1 MKIPYGQADF
11 ARIRREGYFYADK
24 TRFLADL
31 ESAESGYRY
40 LVFLRPRRF
49 GKSTLVS
56 MMSHYYDIDGAN
68 HFDELFRGL
77 WVHEHP
83 TNERNKYLVL
93 HFDFSAV
100 ETTGDI
106 DDIRDSFVRTVR
118 TSVEVFLD
126 KYRRR
131 CPKFEHLLADI
142 GNYPD
147 ASGLMGAVL
156 AAATMERQSLYILID
171 EYDHFANRL
180 LAEGLEDVYGSIV
193 TKTGFVRTFYATLK
207 TGTTFGT
214 VARLFVTGVTP
225 LMLDDMSSGFN
236 ISTNIST
243 VAEFNALA
251 GFTRQDVERALDEF
265 VAAHPSLSQHVG
277 DRTVLFETLEAYYN
291 GYRFSSDATD
301 RVFNSDMVLY
311 FLRELATK
319 KRFPDDLLDRNVRT
333 AYEHLQRIGA
343 LGGVAARER
352 RELLETILHEPS
364 IQSDIVDRF
373 GVKSLSSPASF
384 ISLLYY
390 MGMLTLRDVPQVG
403 VFYDLEIP
411 NRVIRTLQWE
421 YLGHTLKEQE
431 NLQIDTRQIEFALG
445 ALSIRGDIAPLLHVF
460 HEQVLQHFG
469 IKDTQKLGEKTIKLL
484 LMMFVS
490 LGKVFYALSEKEF
503 SQGYCDLFL
512 AAAKNVPGLN
522 YSWLLELKYVKA
534 NAKEAQINAAFAD
547 AAAQVE
553 RYSKDPTLLPLL
565 VGDYQLKCGTLV
577 FVGTNRILFR
587 AWPDDVP
594 EKRVEVVGKRM
605 KKAAAKRK
613 VVGAKKKA
621 SPARTRKRG

>member
-11 ARIRREGYFYADK
+11 ATIRRQGYFYADK

-56 MMSHYYDIDGAN
+56 MMSRYYDIDGAN
-68 HFDELFRGL
+68 QFDDLFGGL

-83 TNERNKYLVL
+83 TDERNKYLVL
-93 HFDFSAV
+93 TFDFSAV

-106 DDIRDSFVRTVR
+106 DDIRDSFVETVR
-118 TSVEVFLD
+118 SCVRRFLV
-126 KYRRR
+126 KYRGQVPDFARL
-131 CPKFEHLLADI
+131 EENLESY
-142 GNYPD
+142 GD
-147 ASGLMGAVL
+147 ASGIMNALLTSIGGNHPK
-156 AAATMERQSLYILID
+156 LYILID

-180 LAEGLEDVYGSIV
+180 LSEGLENVYGSIV
-193 TKTGFVRTFYATLK
+193 TKTGFVRTFYAALK

-214 VARLFVTGVTP
+214 VARLFLTGVTP

-236 ISTNIST
+236 VTKNVSMSRR
-243 VAEFNALA
+243 FNELA
-251 GFTRQDVERALDEF
+251 GFTRMDVERALDEF
-265 VAAHPSLSQHVG
+265 VAGRPHLAGQLVNR
-277 DRTVLFETLEAYYN
+277 DKLLETLEVNYD
-291 GYRFSSDATD
+291 GYRFSPDATA
-301 RVFNSDMVLY
+301 RIFNSDMVLY
-311 FLRELATK
+311 FLAELDDK
-319 KRFPDDLLDRNVRT
+319 LRLPDDLLDRNVRT
-333 AYEHLQRIGA
+333 AYEHLQRIGV

-352 RELLETILHEPS
+352 RELLETILNEPS

-390 MGMLTLRDVPQVG
+390 MGMLTLRDVPRVG

-421 YLGHTLKEQE
+421 HLGHTLKEQE

-445 ALSIRGDIAPLLHVF
+445 ALSIRGDIAPLLQVF
-460 HEQVLQHFG
+460 HEQVLQHFS

-534 NAKEAQINAAFAD
+534 NAKEAQIDAAFAD

-565 VGDYQLKCGTLV
+565 VGDYQLKCGMLV
-577 FVGTNRILFR
+577 FVGTNKILFR
-587 AWPDDVP
+587 SWPDDVP
-594 EKRVEVVGKRM
+594 EKRVEMVGRRG
-605 KKAAAKRK
+605 KKAAAKK
-613 VVGAKKKA
+613 KTAGAKKD
-621 SPARTRKRG
+621 SRARTRKRG